1 VRSAPQAGLTGI
13 QRALCWPAQALCRA
27 AGEVVD
33 ATLKALN
40 KDPEDDPPLDVVAG
54 LYCDRTAGDVP
65 PPLLPPYLSICCC
78 DCCVAK
84 VHASHPYVSA
94 LLRHLTLAV

>member
-1 VRSAPQAGLTGI
+1 MCGVGSALHAALSGN
-13 QRALCWPAQALCRA
+13 QRALCWAAQALCRA

-65 PPLLPPYLSICCC
+65 PPPLRSTPLE
-78 DCCVAK
+78 VATAMLQRSMLHIL
-84 VHASHPYVSA
+84 VF
-94 LLRHLTLAV
+94 RHGCGI